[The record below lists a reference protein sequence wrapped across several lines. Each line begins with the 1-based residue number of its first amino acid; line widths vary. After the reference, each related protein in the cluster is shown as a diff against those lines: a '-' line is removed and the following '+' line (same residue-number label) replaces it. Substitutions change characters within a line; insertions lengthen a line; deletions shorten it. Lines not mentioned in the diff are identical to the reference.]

1 MNVEKGDFF
10 NAGKDKRLYRVVGK
24 WGRDIVLAPQAK
36 ADDEV
41 LIYTPGEI
49 DELLE
54 SGWLEWNSGW
64 EYDENGRIR

>member
-1 MNVEKGDFF
+1 MKVDKGDFF
-10 NAGKDKRLYRVVGK
+10 KAGKDRRHYQAVGK
-24 WGRDIVLAPQAK
+24 WGGDIVLAPLAK
-36 ADDEV
+36 DDEDI

>member
-1 MNVEKGDFF
+1 MKVDKGDFF
-10 NAGKDKRLYRVVGK
+10 NAGKDKRLYRVVGR
-24 WGRDIVLAPQAK
+24 WGEDIVLAPLAK
-36 ADDEV
+36 DDEDV

-49 DELLE
+49 NELLE